1 MRARAVH
8 YTLKPDRWD
17 DAQSALRSL
26 LDEIKRQDGLES
38 YINMANPETGTGTV
52 ISIFSTSEALNAAE
66 PTMKK
71 LLTDLDAYM
80 KLTPI
85 VEVGDVVAHIIND

>member
-8 YTLKPDRWD
+8 YTLKTDRWD

-38 YINMANPETGTGTV
+38 YTNIANPETGTGTV
-52 ISIFSTSEALNAAE
+52 LAVFSSSEALQAAE
-66 PTMKK
+66 PAMKR

-85 VEVGDVVAHIIND
+85 VEIGDVVAHIIND

>member
-8 YTLKPDRWD
+8 YTLKTDRWD

-26 LDEIKRQDGLES
+26 LDEMRRQGGLET
-38 YINMANPETGTGTV
+38 YTNMANPETGNGTV
-52 ISIFSTSEALNAAE
+52 LVVFENSEAHDAAA
-66 PTMKK
+66 PALKRM
-71 LLTDLDAYM
+71 LSHLDAYM

-85 VEVGDVVAHIIND
+85 VEDGDIVAQIVNN

>member
-8 YTLKPDRWD
+8 YTLKTERWD

-26 LDEIKRQDGLES
+26 LDEIKRQAGLES
-38 YINMANPETGTGTV
+38 YINIANPETGTGTV
-52 ISIFSTSEALNAAE
+52 VAIFSNGEALQAAE
-66 PTMKK
+66 PAMRK

-80 KLTPI
+80 RLTPI
-85 VEVGDVVAHIIND
+85 VEIGEVVAQIINE

>member
-8 YTLKPDRWD
+8 YTLKTDRWD

-26 LDEIKRQDGLES
+26 LEEIKRQEGLES
-38 YINMANPETGTGTV
+38 YINMANPETGAGTV
-52 ISIFSTSEALNAAE
+52 VAIFSNSEALQAAE

-85 VEVGDVVAHIIND
+85 VEIGDVVAHIVND

>member
-8 YTLKPDRWD
+8 YTLKTDRWD

-26 LDEIKRQDGLES
+26 LDEMQRQDGLET
-38 YINMANPETGTGTV
+38 YTNIADPETGHGTV
-52 ISIFSTSEALNAAE
+52 LTVFKTSEAHDAAI
-66 PTMKK
+66 PALKRM
-71 LLTDLDAYM
+71 LTALDAYM

-85 VEVGDVVAHIIND
+85 VQDGDVVAQIVNT

>member
-8 YTLKPDRWD
+8 YTLKADRWD

-26 LDEIKRQDGLES
+26 LDRIKDQEGLES
-38 YINMANPETGTGTV
+38 YTNIANPETGTGTV
-52 ISIFSTSEALNAAE
+52 ISIFTTSEALEAAT
-66 PTMKK
+66 PMMKK
-71 LLTDLDAYM
+71 LLSDLDAYM

-85 VEVGDVVAHIIND
+85 VENGDVVAQIINE

>member
-8 YTLKPDRWD
+8 YTLKTDRWD

-38 YINMANPETGTGTV
+38 YINIANPETGTGTV
-52 ISIFSTSEALNAAE
+52 ISVFSTTEAHDAAAE
-66 PTMKK
+66 VMKK
-71 LLTDLDAYM
+71 LLSALDAYM

-85 VEVGDVVAHIIND
+85 VEVGDVVAQIRND